1 MVKERYVIGK
11 NFNTKDWWVYDNNID
26 KYIYFCDS
34 EEEAKEYVKRRCK
47 LLNEI
52 RNEIMKGY

>member
-1 MVKERYVIGK
+1 MEQYVIGK
-11 NFNTKDWWVYDNNID
+11 DFNTKDWWVYDNNID

-52 RNEIMKGY
+52 RNEIMKEY